1 MRCVKSNQLK
11 AYLSDDLPHSESLLV
26 ERHVEECSYCQSEL
40 EKIGG
45 ELREIRVL
53 GDIPP
58 LPDAFTEEVANKLAH
73 LPFPFQAQDERMQVA
88 LNKPINWKKR
98 SMDIMK
104 KTAITVAGLAAAV
117 TFGTM
122 VSPTFANYVN
132 SLFNTVNQADGGMK
146 NAAAEGYVQEVG
158 KKVTDKGITVT
169 VKEVLADPTRIAL
182 IFEMVDKDGKK
193 LDFKAGEYGGEF
205 TLTDKA
211 GKDLNPEGDGWRW
224 GKYGDYMLI
233 SKNLRD
239 VFDSA
244 EKVPDELTVGFAF
257 NKIRGTEGS
266 WKLDIPIDMKKAKE
280 VAKTIEINQEYTSP
294 QGVVIKLDNIMT
306 VPSASLLSLETHWN
320 EQRNKE
326 YWKLIEEKGWN
337 DAPEEPRKEMRL
349 TPGEI
354 MQDFLTSYNLAY
366 EILDEK
372 GNRIAG
378 RDDTFFKTLNG
389 IEKNSVHSI
398 SSGRGE
404 GDSQTMEWWH
414 GFTPFTGYEKLTFK
428 LHSIYLNEPA
438 SFEAKIALDEL
449 NKQPVTVENSGSTFT
464 FSKFHLKTTEA
475 EEKIGGYKSEG
486 KGGIIEFE
494 ATLPKDIVYI
504 TDWKAKDEAGNVY
517 SVSMDHSDGEYIRG
531 KDGRVQFKSAL
542 FIDGL
547 EKQPKELTISYGI
560 QEHQYRDVN
569 WEVPIQLDK

>member
-1 MRCVKSNQLK
+1 MKSNQLK

-205 TLTDKA
+205 TLTDNA
-211 GKDLNPEGDGWRW
+211 GKDLNPEGDGW
-224 GKYGDYMLI
+224 
-233 SKNLRD
+233 
-239 VFDSA
+239 
-244 EKVPDELTVGFAF
+244 
-257 NKIRGTEGS
+257 
-266 WKLDIPIDMKKAKE
+266 
-280 VAKTIEINQEYTSP
+280 
-294 QGVVIKLDNIMT
+294 
-306 VPSASLLSLETHWN
+306 
-320 EQRNKE
+320 
-326 YWKLIEEKGWN
+326 
-337 DAPEEPRKEMRL
+337 
-349 TPGEI
+349 
-354 MQDFLTSYNLAY
+354 
-366 EILDEK
+366 
-372 GNRIAG
+372 
-378 RDDTFFKTLNG
+378 
-389 IEKNSVHSI
+389 
-398 SSGRGE
+398 
-404 GDSQTMEWWH
+404 
-414 GFTPFTGYEKLTFK
+414 
-428 LHSIYLNEPA
+428 
-438 SFEAKIALDEL
+438 
-449 NKQPVTVENSGSTFT
+449 
-464 FSKFHLKTTEA
+464 
-475 EEKIGGYKSEG
+475 
-486 KGGIIEFE
+486 
-494 ATLPKDIVYI
+494 
-504 TDWKAKDEAGNVY
+504 
-517 SVSMDHSDGEYIRG
+517 
-531 KDGRVQFKSAL
+531 
-542 FIDGL
+542 
-547 EKQPKELTISYGI
+547 
-560 QEHQYRDVN
+560 
-569 WEVPIQLDK
+569 